1 MTIPDKPNIQYT
13 ILIAAIDMSGRWDF
27 GHIPSERSLEKKV
40 IFRQKHTLTNSRGRT
55 QIWLYTR
62 HQDELIEPRRERS
75 IADEGALIES
85 TIERVR
91 YRLLLDSSLGAGN
104 Y

>member
-1 MTIPDKPNIQYT
+1 
-13 ILIAAIDMSGRWDF
+13 MSGRWDF
-27 GHIPSERSLEKKV
+27 GHIPSERSLEKMV
-40 IFRQKHTLTNSRGRT
+40 VFRQKHTLTNSRGRT

-62 HQDELIEPRRERS
+62 HQDEPIEPRRERS